1 MDNKPDINQLMEDLD
16 KVMSLI
22 KKIGESDVE
31 HVDSLKEEIK
41 LTRDELKKRYDKQ
54 DTSQTDSQEA

>member
-41 LTRDELKKRYDKQ
+41 LTRDELKERYGKEDSTK
-54 DTSQTDSQEA
+54 TDSSEA

>member
-16 KVMSLI
+16 KVMNLI

-31 HVDSLKEEIK
+31 HVDSLKKEIK
-41 LTRDELKKRYDKQ
+41 LTRDELKKRYGKE
-54 DTSQTDSQEA
+54 DSTKTNPS

>member
-41 LTRDELKKRYDKQ
+41 LTRDELKERYGKE
-54 DTSQTDSQEA
+54 DTPETNPS

>member
-16 KVMSLI
+16 KVMNLI

-31 HVDSLKEEIK
+31 HVDSLKKEIK
-41 LTRDELKKRYDKQ
+41 LTRDELKKRYGKE
-54 DTSQTDSQEA
+54 DSTKTHPS

>member
-41 LTRDELKKRYDKQ
+41 LTRDELKERYGKENS
-54 DTSQTDSQEA
+54 TETNSSEA